1 MLAYRCEEDRSSAT
15 DLLFH
20 QVPLPSYKQTPLDDL
35 ASDRLGAKVRFEQA
49 ECKSRIQAL
58 QVRPAILD
66 IVLPELELVCC

>member
-35 ASDRLGAKVRFEQA
+35 GMPSHLMDLGMLPSLPSIQNAGVFRASSFK
-49 ECKSRIQAL
+49 
-58 QVRPAILD
+58 
-66 IVLPELELVCC
+66 